1 MKYPLHHHA
10 IGRENAMLRAILK
23 AGQVRIQQRYG
34 GVESVDA
41 ILEGFHVFFDWI
53 ILWGIMDINNHP
65 GVNQQGCG
73 KPIGFLR
80 KIIYKWLV
88 FPS

>member
-41 ILEGFHVFFDWI
+41 ILEGFHVF
-53 ILWGIMDINNHP
+53 L
-65 GVNQQGCG
+65 
-73 KPIGFLR
+73 IG
-80 KIIYKWLV
+80 
-88 FPS
+88 